1 MADGASTCPSPDPI
15 DASIERK
22 LHDAEAALVHINA
35 AATRGTARS
44 SQYLLFRETV
54 ESFIR
59 SEEGRSDFIGLSFR
73 FEDRVRRETAWPAA
87 LDGLSGE
94 LTGLGINV
102 REDKA
107 G

>member
-1 MADGASTCPSPDPI
+1 MGADSAGNSYVADTGND
-15 DASIERK
+15 RVQK
-22 LHDAEAALVHINA
+22 
-35 AATRGTARS
+35 RS
-44 SQYLLFRETV
+44 SKDLLFRETV

-59 SEEGRSDFIGLSFR
+59 SEEGLSDFIGLSFR

>member
-35 AATRGTARS
+35 AATRGTERS